1 MGNSRIRGSLSF
13 TAALAVVAGAVVA
26 PVSADESDQKAL
38 EDSKAAEQSTADNVG
53 SIDVQLAQLAAEN
66 NELGNKAADAK
77 AAQLEAEAKLDD
89 ALDEAVYANKAADDA
104 AAKVEEAKGELG
116 QISSALYRDGAGA
129 IPGTEFLMGG
139 SSFSDATQKSRA
151 FDLIGQ
157 DADQRVQKFEALQDV
172 ANSMRD
178 EADAKT
184 EKYQKAAEKAKG
196 AADDAKA
203 AEKESSNQ
211 IAAISDQRE
220 ELITQLAAQKG
231 TTAKIERDIQDK
243 KEAKAKEAAEVQ
255 QQETIAS
262 AEALFTEN
270 DDQVPVADDAAGSDE
285 AVEPAN
291 ETPAEEQPSE
301 GEPAPAPTSEPAPA
315 PTTPAPSA
323 KPSETSKPS
332 AQPTP
337 SAKPNPPAPQPTP
350 TQAAKPTPSPTQT
363 TKPKPP
369 APKPKPPA
377 PKPKPKPNPGG
388 SASAIVG
395 TAKAFIG
402 IPYVWGGT
410 STAGWDCIGFVQY
423 VYAQHGVKIDGYNRT
438 SFTPSVGYEVPYSQ
452 AKPGDILFWPGHV
465 AISLGGG
472 QNVGAWNPGMGTRIG
487 PDSWVGT
494 PSKVV
499 RVF

>member
-270 DDQVPVADDAAGSDE
+270 DDQVPVAEDDTVDAGSDE
-285 AVEPAN
+285 AAEPAN
-291 ETPAEEQPSE
+291 EAPAEEQPSE
-301 GEPAPAPTSEPAPA
+301 GEPAPRPTSEPAPA
-315 PTTPAPSA
+315 PTTPAPA
-323 KPSETSKPS
+323 TQAPTTKPS
-332 AQPTP
+332 A
-337 SAKPNPPAPQPTP
+337 QPTP
-350 TQAAKPTPSPTQT
+350 TQAAKPTPSPTAT
-363 TKPKPP
+363 AKPKPP